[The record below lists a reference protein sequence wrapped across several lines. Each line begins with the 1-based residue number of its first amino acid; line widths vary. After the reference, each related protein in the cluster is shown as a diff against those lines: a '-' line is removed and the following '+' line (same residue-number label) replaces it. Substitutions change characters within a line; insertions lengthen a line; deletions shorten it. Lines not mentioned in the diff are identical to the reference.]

1 MLYYGV
7 MANTTEQSRA
17 RARGE
22 QGVRDKEGQSG
33 TASLRRQRSQKD
45 NEMNL
50 RPSGGKSNPIKG
62 DSQCKGPEVGVCLA
76 YVRTKRKGPDEH
88 GI

>member
-7 MANTTEQSRA
+7 MAHATEQSRA
-17 RARGE
+17 RARGK

-33 TASLRRQRSQKD
+33 ADFLRRQRSQKD
-45 NEMNL
+45 KEMNL

-62 DSQCKGPEVGVCLA
+62 DSQCKVPEVGVCLA
-76 YVRTKRKGPDEH
+76 YVRTKRKGPDKH
-88 GI
+88 GT